1 MMTPGTNP
9 HLPRPTFHDIITG
22 FGWAAFLFGIAI
34 LLSSCG
40 TQKPV
45 VTQQDSVRVEI
56 RERVVR
62 DTVSFTLP
70 AAYIE
75 KTVLDTL
82 SEIETEHAKS
92 TAAIRGGLLY
102 HSLTC
107 EPDTVRVPVHTTV
120 RDTTIVEKEGK
131 TVYVEVPRQPTK
143 WESFL
148 EVCGW
153 ILLGAIALAV
163 LCLILRTVLRR

>member
-1 MMTPGTNP
+1 MMIPGTNP

-45 VTQQDSVRVEI
+45 VTQQDSVRIVI
-56 RERVVR
+56 RERLVRDTARIEVPQVVERIVTR
-62 DTVSFTLP
+62 DTVS
-70 AAYIE
+70 I
-75 KTVLDTL
+75 LDNEWAR
-82 SEIETEHAKS
+82 SEAS
-92 TAAIRGGLLY
+92 VCDGLLR
-102 HSLTC
+102 HSLESKPRLLRIPVT
-107 EPDTVRVPVHTTV
+107 VPVH
-120 RDTTIVEKEGK
+120 DTLIVERNAE